1 MGPSHRRFVAALAGL
16 FALIWSALAIA
27 PVDRGTWAL
36 ENVLVLLFAAA
47 LVATWRRHPFSR
59 ASYAAIF
66 LFLSAHV
73 VGAHYTYSLVPYED
87 GWRALTG
94 RSLNDALGWTR
105 NNYDRVV
112 HFLFGLL
119 LAYPLRELVLRVD
132 AARGWWSYVLP
143 AALMMTLSAMY
154 ELTEW
159 LAAVVFGGDLGAAF
173 LGTQGDEWDAQKD
186 TALASAGALAAMLA
200 TAACQAATGRDFARE
215 WNDRLRRER
224 PLRPATAP
232 PR

>member
-1 MGPSHRRFVAALAGL
+1 MGPRHSRFVAALAGL
-16 FALIWSALAIA
+16 FALLWSALAIA
-27 PVDRGTWAL
+27 PV
-36 ENVLVLLFAAA
+36 
-47 LVATWRRHPFSR
+47 
-59 ASYAAIF
+59 
-66 LFLSAHV
+66 
-73 VGAHYTYSLVPYED
+73 
-87 GWRALTG
+87 
-94 RSLNDALGWTR
+94 
-105 NNYDRVV
+105 
-112 HFLFGLL
+112 
-119 LAYPLRELVLRVD
+119 ELCVD

-143 AALMMTLSAMY
+143 AALMMTLSATY

-200 TAACQAATGRDFARE
+200 TAAWQSATGRDFARE

-224 PLRPATAP
+224 PRRPAAAS